1 MIVSLEENIFI
12 ENEIGIIV
20 KLKGERK
27 MVKRKHGAKSKED
40 EKSPNFLGLLI
51 AYLLSASIVGIVP
64 IIVLVYVLM
73 EVIKLPLFLLVA
85 LAPAY
90 YVAAR
95 WIFNLTLLFMASRSI
110 RPVEEG
116 VHEMD
121 IKNPNV
127 VNWLRN
133 GIVTCLALHYI
144 GFEPV

>member
-1 MIVSLEENIFI
+1 
-12 ENEIGIIV
+12 
-20 KLKGERK
+20 
-27 MVKRKHGAKSKED
+27 MVKKKNETKNGD
-40 EKSPNFLGLLI
+40 NEKSPNFLGLLV
-51 AYLLSASIVGIVP
+51 AYLLSASIVGIAP

-90 YVAAR
+90 YVAAK

-116 VHEMD
+116 VHEMSM
-121 IKNPNV
+121 KNPNA

-144 GFEPV
+144 GFDPV

>member
-1 MIVSLEENIFI
+1 
-12 ENEIGIIV
+12 
-20 KLKGERK
+20 
-27 MVKRKHGAKSKED
+27 MVERKHGAKSKED
-40 EKSPNFLGLLI
+40 EKNPNFLGLLVV
-51 AYLLSASIVGIVP
+51 YLLSASIVGVVP

-73 EVIKLPLFLLVA
+73 EIIKLPLFLLVA
-85 LAPAY
+85 LTPAY

-116 VHEMD
+116 VHEMSM
-121 IKNPNV
+121 KNPNV

-133 GIVTCLALHYI
+133 GIAICLALHYI